1 MSLIE
6 KIDKNRLPRHV
17 ANYYG
22 RERTLGQGEGERP

>member
-6 KIDKNRLPRHV
+6 KIDKESLATARG
-17 ANYYG
+17 NYYG

>member
-6 KIDKNRLPRHV
+6 KIDKNRG
-17 ANYYG
+17 NYYG

>member
-6 KIDKNRLPRHV
+6 KIDKNRSARG
-17 ANYYG
+17 NYYG

>member
-6 KIDKNRLPRHV
+6 KIDKNRLPRG
-17 ANYYG
+17 NYYG